1 MRMRLPKLNAFA
13 KAQAWGLAL
22 SFAIA
27 LHFTNQLH
35 YGLGVFVIGTA
46 AAWLG
51 WEMLLG
57 KTAPSARTD
66 LRAIAYGIGTGLAF
80 PGLGFALA
88 ALVAW
93 ARP

>member
-1 MRMRLPKLNAFA
+1 MRLPKLNAFA

-22 SFAIA
+22 GFAIA
-27 LHFTNQLH
+27 LHSANQLH
-35 YGLGVFVIGTA
+35 YGLGVFVVATA

-66 LRAIAYGIGTGLAF
+66 LHALAYGVGTGLAF
-80 PGLGFALA
+80 PSLGFALA

>member
-1 MRMRLPKLNAFA
+1 MNLPKLNAFA

-22 SFAIA
+22 GFALA
-27 LHFTNQLH
+27 LHFTNRLH

-57 KTAPSARTD
+57 KTAPSASTD
-66 LRAIAYGIGTGLAF
+66 ARAMAYGIGTGLAF
-80 PGLGFALA
+80 PGLGFALG